1 MGDYK
6 VNISDLAKQ
15 DIRDTASYIK
25 YDLQEPV
32 IAEKTIEVITD
43 AIFTLEDM
51 PARISLV
58 NDERLAKKQVR
69 GLHVKNYTAFFRIN
83 ETLKTVEII
92 RVLYFR
98 RDWPSLL

>member
-1 MGDYK
+1 MSEYK

-15 DIRDTASYIK
+15 DIRDTVSYIE
-25 YDLQEPV
+25 YNLQEPV
-32 IAEKTIEVITD
+32 IAKKTAEAIIN

-51 PARISLV
+51 PARLGLV

-69 GLHVKNYTAFFRIN
+69 GLRIKNFIVFYRIN
-83 ETLKTVEII
+83 ETLKAVEVI

-98 RDWPSLL
+98 RDWAVLL